1 METIIVNLVVQLITH
16 APELVREIQ
25 EIVESKTM
33 TPEQKQEAYKVIKL
47 KLNAVNK
54 RVDNAVM

>member
-33 TPEQKQEAYKVIKL
+33 TPEQKAEAYKVIKL